1 MTREEKM
8 AVFEK
13 ACADWCFD
21 FVKDIDNPNGIN
33 YLDYHTGIMFG
44 MFIKGFESAT
54 ESVVNEC
61 VRLLPEDCKDADGVH
76 MFCKIK
82 EHFGVK

>member
-13 ACADWCFD
+13 SCADWGFD
-21 FVKDIDNPNGIN
+21 FKKDTDSLNGIN
-33 YLDYHTGIMFG
+33 YLDYNTGIMFG

-61 VRLLPEDCKDADGVH
+61 VSLLPEDCKDTDGVH
-76 MFCKIK
+76 MFYKIK
-82 EHFGVK
+82 EHFGV